1 MHASYF
7 EYYFIT
13 AIKGRYNVISSIDD
27 TYRMHTTVNYDEI
40 SGGGRPLSPES
51 TVDSSVSLGI
61 TLNLI
66 DSCL

>member
-1 MHASYF
+1 M
-7 EYYFIT
+7 
-13 AIKGRYNVISSIDD
+13 ISSIDD